1 MMTVHLGFKRVKR
14 NFGKTAFSSFSVL
27 ISSFIIA
34 LFSILILVLSEVR
47 EFFSKELSGVTS
59 SDKFN
64 DIISLSE
71 FTREIFSYLTV
82 ALFAVVILTLFSI
95 YVFIQLRAD
104 ENKKFYA
111 TLESIGATHRQR
123 RTVML
128 TELCILY
135 LCPALVGSIT
145 GAVIGKMISL
155 NVAKAIYKDFKSNI
169 STAVVVLVLYVIFA
183 ILSIAFV
190 FLTDLKRRKS
200 AIESLKLYNR
210 DEADKSHSY
219 RSSNTFRSMP
229 IEKRVAKKAVEYY
242 KRSYRRISVVI
253 SGCTS
258 YLVLAIIFLVKF
270 SSIRVAVDDNPYDNI
285 DTSAFSTYLVNHLM
299 LLTTL
304 SLFLLFMLSVGQII
318 MMIKAQSA
326 VRRRSMLSYKSVG
339 MTDTGTKKVLRY
351 EYSTVI
357 YNSLIYTIF
366 LFIAVAFL
374 FGI

>member
-1 MMTVHLGFKRVKR
+1 MMTVRLGFKRVKR
-14 NFGKTAFSSFSVL
+14 NLGKTAFSSFSVL
-27 ISSFIIA
+27 VSSFVIA
-34 LFSILILVLSEVR
+34 LFSILILVLSEVEER
-47 EFFSKELSGVTS
+47 FSGELSGVTS

-64 DIISLSE
+64 NILSLSE
-71 FTREIFSYLTV
+71 FTEQIFRYLTV

-95 YVFIQLRAD
+95 YVFIQLRAE

-111 TLESIGATHRQR
+111 TLESIGATHQQR

-135 LCPALVGSIT
+135 LCPALVGSII
-145 GAVIGKMISL
+145 GAVIGKMISI
-155 NVAKAIYKDFKSNI
+155 NVAKVIYTDFKSNV
-169 STAVVVLVLYVIFA
+169 STAVVVLVLYAIFA
-183 ILSIAFV
+183 LLSIAVV
-190 FLTDLKRRKS
+190 FLTDIKKQKS
-200 AIESLKLYNR
+200 AIESLKLYNK

-219 RSSNTFRSMP
+219 RNSNTFRSMP
-229 IEKRVAKKAVEYY
+229 IEKRVAKKSVEYY

-270 SSIRVAVDDNPYDNI
+270 SRTRVAVDDNPYDNI

-304 SLFLLFMLSVGQII
+304 SLFLLFLLSVGQII
-318 MMIKAQSA
+318 MMIKAQNA
-326 VRRRSMLSYKSVG
+326 VRRGSMLSYKSVG
-339 MTDTGTKKVLRY
+339 MTDAGTKRVLRY